1 MLVGRSRHGSLIK
14 TVIRSRQM
22 RRKYAGNAFHVD
34 APLFA
39 RIAALYASPPRTPV
53 RDADKPA
60 GSGAPRAHRGT
71 RRHRRRPPT
80 TSSVFNAASDC
91 FTVGAPRWNT
101 LKDSGDH
108 RELPRSATWL
118 VCQRYRHA
126 ARELLPSLR
135 KGRWHGV
142 EYMDVGT

>member
-1 MLVGRSRHGSLIK
+1 
-14 TVIRSRQM
+14 M

-39 RIAALYASPPRTPV
+39 
-53 RDADKPA
+53 DKPA
-60 GSGAPRAHRGT
+60 GSGAPRVHRGT

-108 RELPRSATWL
+108 RELPRRATWL

-126 ARELLPSLR
+126 ARELLLPSLR
-135 KGRWHGV
+135 EGRWHGV
-142 EYMDVGT
+142 EYMDAGT